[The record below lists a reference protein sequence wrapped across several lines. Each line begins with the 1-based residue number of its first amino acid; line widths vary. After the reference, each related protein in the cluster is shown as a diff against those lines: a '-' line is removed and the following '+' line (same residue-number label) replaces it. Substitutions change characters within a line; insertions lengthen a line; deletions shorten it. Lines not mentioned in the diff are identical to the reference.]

1 MCQCRQHFPR
11 RYRLLTPA
19 DFKWVFAKPRKNNKK
34 VLVAYSR
41 VNEKNNPRL
50 GMAFSKKAVRK
61 SVERSRLK
69 RICRESF
76 RLHCFGDKGVDIIL
90 LARPGLELTSNQQL
104 KLILNSIWR
113 SLSVNEKDSN

>member
-1 MCQCRQHFPR
+1 MYPCRQHFPR

-19 DFKWVFAKPRKNNKK
+19 DFKRVFAKPRKNNKK
-34 VLVAYSR
+34 VLIAYSR
-41 VNEKNNPRL
+41 VNEKDSSRL

-76 RLHCFGDKGVDIIL
+76 RMHCFGAIGVDIVL
-90 LARPGLELTSNQQL
+90 LARPGLEHKSNQQL
-104 KLILNSIWR
+104 RLILNNIWR
-113 SLSVNEKDSN
+113 SLSADEKNIN